1 MNLENLI
8 LISILAFAIIFGS
21 VSLIVSLK
29 QKRASE
35 KEEEEFND
43 NYLSDSEKDVRDA
56 KAREL
61 NETRKERK
69 RL

>member
-21 VSLIVSLK
+21 VSLVVSLK

-43 NYLSDSEKDVRDA
+43 NYLSDTEKDVRDA

>member
-21 VSLIVSLK
+21 VSLVVSLK